1 MSGGSG
7 IVSEGRV
14 SNLHF
19 IITNDRKNYVLGFN
33 KKMTIPLKFTALGRS
48 YFAWRYCCPHTV
60 AEIAGGVSLVG
71 LTTIS
76 AAATPRVRTLLDR
89 LDRLPDVFTAIRR
102 KAIPG
107 WAYNL
112 FRTLELCGI

>member
-1 MSGGSG
+1 
-7 IVSEGRV
+7 
-14 SNLHF
+14 
-19 IITNDRKNYVLGFN
+19 
-33 KKMTIPLKFTALGRS
+33 MTIPLTLPALGHS
-48 YFAWRYCCPHTV
+48 YFYRRCCCCHTV
-60 AEIAGGVSLVG
+60 AGIAGGVSLVG